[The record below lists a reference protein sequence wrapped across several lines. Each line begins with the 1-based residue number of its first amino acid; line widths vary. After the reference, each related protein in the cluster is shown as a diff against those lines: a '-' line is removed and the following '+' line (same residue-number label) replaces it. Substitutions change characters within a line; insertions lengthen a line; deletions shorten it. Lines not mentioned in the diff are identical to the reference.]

1 MYFFGKDVIE
11 GIMAKKGALGA
22 QNEANCHH
30 DYTLLQKRDLQTTY
44 TSCKNREGGKLTYL
58 LELQVI

>member
-1 MYFFGKDVIE
+1 MGE
-11 GIMAKKGALGA
+11 KGALGA
-22 QNEANCHH
+22 QNEANCRH